1 MLAGYKAR
9 TEVLGI
15 SFIFLGSLWHFL
27 LAKIKRHLEHTQ
39 GVNEALIGDGKRP
52 FPNRVYQ
59 SIFPIFFLVYV
70 DLLFI
75 NNIFLAYQPFTFLK
89 NLSGFAAFY
98 FWLFFLLCYLHI
110 KQLQMGVCWESKVFS
125 RCTAGHWIFVFCCC
139 FFIVHSASLPCLAYR
154 GRFL

>member
-75 NNIFLAYQPFTFLK
+75 DNIFLAYQPFTFLK

-98 FWLFFLLCYLHI
+98 FWLFFSFMLFTYQTVANGCMLRKRSLAAQQVI
-110 KQLQMGVCWESKVFS
+110 VSLSFVVVF
-125 RCTAGHWIFVFCCC
+125 
-139 FFIVHSASLPCLAYR
+139 L
-154 GRFL
+154 